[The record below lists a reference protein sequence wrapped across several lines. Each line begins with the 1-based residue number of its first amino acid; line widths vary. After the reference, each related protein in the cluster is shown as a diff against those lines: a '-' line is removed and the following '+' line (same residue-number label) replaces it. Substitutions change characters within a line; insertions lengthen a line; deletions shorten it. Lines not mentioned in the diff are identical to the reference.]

1 MGVCVGVH
9 VFVCVRAC
17 VCVCVCVCVCACVC
31 AFVHVGVYVCVYMC
45 VCAYVCAFVHVCAFY
60 MCVWG
65 GGGYKLLLTRAH
77 FLGDGRQLAERGR
90 LVAGWAGHRQVAG
103 GSGAVGTGLE
113 GLDSPA
119 ASTQR
124 VIASP
129 PSSPAHS
136 LTSASSA
143 SSPSSA
149 LSS

>member
-1 MGVCVGVH
+1 M
-9 VFVCVRAC
+9 
-17 VCVCVCVCVCACVC
+17 
-31 AFVHVGVYVCVYMC
+31 
-45 VCAYVCAFVHVCAFY
+45 
-60 MCVWG
+60 G
-65 GGGYKLLLTRAH
+65 GGGYKLLLTSAH

-136 LTSASSA
+136 LTSASYA